1 MNRHFKSDRYFKI
14 VRKRIMLPS
23 RTLIALACLLNL
35 QLAQADVLPEAKV
48 ELKIPLTKK
57 PTTRPMT
64 VAYVPYLSRYYIA
77 DGGLAPMP
85 GEMEIALSKS
95 QVHAFDDKGQYLL
108 SGKPGLDNRSIYF
121 NPNTHKLESV
131 TYNVSSDAGFSPNT
145 GVFAIELTE
154 AGDIKDFP
162 TEIAAFNPAFGSA
175 STIPTYDAGNN
186 RYLAKQERSNKV
198 FIVELGKR
206 EKVGEITLDFA
217 AAGVVHDDLSEHFV
231 AYTGIP
237 GEELALLDVDH
248 KAVLVFNL
256 DGKLV
261 GKSALP
267 ATMKLR
273 AQNHYN
279 GLGYTNG
286 MMFVYHE
293 PEGEFGTYY
302 GFKISDKAQIN

>member
-1 MNRHFKSDRYFKI
+1 MQ
-14 VRKRIMLPS
+14 LS
-23 RTLIALACLLNL
+23 RTMIAIACLLGTH
-35 QLAQADVLPEAKV
+35 LAQADVLPEAKV
-48 ELKIPLTKK
+48 EIKIPLAKK

-77 DGGLAPMP
+77 DGGLAPIP
-85 GEMEIALSKS
+85 GDMEIALSKS
-95 QVHAFDDKGQYLL
+95 QVHVYDAKGGYIN
-108 SGKPGLDNRSIYF
+108 SGRPGLDNRSLYF

-154 AGDIKDFP
+154 TGDIKDFP

-175 STIPTYDAGNN
+175 ATMPAYDAANN

-198 FIVELGKR
+198 LLVELNKR

-217 AAGVVHDDLSEHFV
+217 AAEVVAGDLSEHFI
-231 AYTGIP
+231 AYTGIQ

-248 KAVLVFNL
+248 KAILIFNL

-261 GKSALP
+261 GKSKLP
-267 ATMKLR
+267 PTIKLR

-286 MMFVYHE
+286 MMFIYHE

-302 GFKISDKAQIN
+302 GLRISDKAQVD

>member
-1 MNRHFKSDRYFKI
+1 MPLS
-14 VRKRIMLPS
+14 RILV
-23 RTLIALACLLNL
+23 TLTCVFGL
-35 QLAQADVLPEAKV
+35 QFAHADVLPQAQV
-48 ELKIPLTKK
+48 GIKIPLTKK

-64 VAYVPYLSRYYIA
+64 VAYVGYLSRYYIA

-95 QVHAFDDKGQYLL
+95 QVHVFDAKGNYLA

-175 STIPTYDAGNN
+175 ATMPTYDADNN

-206 EKVGEITLDFA
+206 ERVGEITLDFA
-217 AAGVVHDDLSEHFV
+217 AAGVVHDDLSEHFI

-248 KAVLVFNL
+248 KAILVFNM

-273 AQNHYN
+273 AHNHYN
-279 GLGYTNG
+279 GLGYANG

-293 PEGEFGTYY
+293 PEGEVGTYY
-302 GFKISDKAQIN
+302 GFKISDKAQVN

>member
-1 MNRHFKSDRYFKI
+1 MQLT
-14 VRKRIMLPS
+14 RI
-23 RTLIALACLLNL
+23 LITLACLLGFNL
-35 QLAQADVLPEAKV
+35 VHAEVLPEAKV
-48 ELKIPLTKK
+48 GIKIPLTKK

-64 VAYVPYLSRYYIA
+64 VAYVPFLSRYYIA

-95 QVHAFDDKGQYLL
+95 QVHAYDDKGHYLL

-154 AGDIKDFP
+154 NGDIKDFP

-175 STIPTYDAGNN
+175 STMPTYDAGNN

-206 EKVGEITLDFA
+206 ERVGEITLDFA
-217 AAGVVHDDLSEHFV
+217 AAGVVHDDLSEHFI

-248 KAVLVFNL
+248 KTVLVFNL

-267 ATMKLR
+267 ANMKLR

-302 GFKISDKAQIN
+302 GLKISDKAQIN